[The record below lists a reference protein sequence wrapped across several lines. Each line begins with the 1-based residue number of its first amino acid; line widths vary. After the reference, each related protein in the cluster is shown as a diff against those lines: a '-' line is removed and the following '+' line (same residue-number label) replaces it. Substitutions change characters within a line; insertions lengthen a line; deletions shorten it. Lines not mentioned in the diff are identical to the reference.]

1 MSKRIEKL
9 IERNKN
15 VIEKAEAKVMDNNNK
30 MVDKIISEVF
40 SKVEEL
46 KMLNAVDRLEEA
58 LKLNI
63 EAVKTNTVEVPVVR
77 ILKEVKKP
85 EVIVVEKERPV
96 VRVFRDKTPIKEVE
110 RIVYTT
116 FRKAKEEVK
125 AKENKSEVKTTIKK
139 DKVVSNKEDKVV
151 VVKEDKVVKEEN
163 KSEVKAAIK
172 EDKVV
177 SKSKETIVREE
188 NKSEAKKVVETVNK
202 NKYIEPLTIEG
213 KTYRVV
219 SSFENKEYIAGVI
232 RVNKTDIRFQASKIM
247 DALTIFDSRYVKQ
260 EDAIRQLLIK
270 NKMIRLNVPKLDEYK
285 YQNSKGSCHFHI
297 NNIGEHM
304 YQGYININNTK
315 YLYKY
320 SYEKDAVASIA
331 FAKLNDWF
339 AKQGKI
345 KFYPYASKSFV
356 NPVHELINER
366 AKFAKKA
373 KEEKTK
379 ELNAELLKEFGGLK
393 KTNSVANTP
402 ITIANTT
409 NTVDTTP
416 ITVTNTDKL
425 VDTTTNTVT
434 TPNSVANTDTHDNI
448 AVQRVNDF
456 LNGSFGLSE
465 QEEQEVLD
473 CGF

>member
-125 AKENKSEVKTTIKK
+125 TKENKSEVKTTIKK
-139 DKVVSNKEDKVV
+139 DKVVSNKEN
-151 VVKEDKVVKEEN
+151 KVVKEEN

-232 RVNKTDIRFQASKIM
+232 RINKTDIRFQASKIM

-409 NTVDTTP
+409 NTVITTP
-416 ITVTNTDKL
+416 TTVTNT
-425 VDTTTNTVT
+425 
-434 TPNSVANTDTHDNI
+434 NSVANTDTHDNI

>member
-125 AKENKSEVKTTIKK
+125 TKENKSEVKTTIKK
-139 DKVVSNKEDKVV
+139 DKVISN
-151 VVKEDKVVKEEN
+151 KEDKVVKEEN

-232 RVNKTDIRFQASKIM
+232 RINKTDIRFQASKIM

-393 KTNSVANTP
+393 KTNTAANTP

-409 NTVDTTP
+409 NTVITTP
-416 ITVTNTDKL
+416 TTVTNTDKL
-425 VDTTTNTVT
+425 VDT

>member
-46 KMLNAVDRLEEA
+46 KMLNAVNRLEEA

-125 AKENKSEVKTTIKK
+125 TKENKSEVKTTIKK
-139 DKVVSNKEDKVV
+139 DKVVSNKEN
-151 VVKEDKVVKEEN
+151 KVVKEEN

-409 NTVDTTP
+409 NTVITTP
-416 ITVTNTDKL
+416 TTVTNT
-425 VDTTTNTVT
+425 
-434 TPNSVANTDTHDNI
+434 NSVANTDTHDNI

>member
-125 AKENKSEVKTTIKK
+125 TTIKK
-139 DKVVSNKEDKVV
+139 DEVVSNKEDKVV

-402 ITIANTT
+402 ITVTNTT
-409 NTVDTTP
+409 NT
-416 ITVTNTDKL
+416 

>member
-125 AKENKSEVKTTIKK
+125 TK
-139 DKVVSNKEDKVV
+139 
-151 VVKEDKVVKEEN
+151 EN

-409 NTVDTTP
+409 NTVITTP
-416 ITVTNTDKL
+416 TTVTNTDKL
-425 VDTTTNTVT
+425 VDTTTNTVANT
-434 TPNSVANTDTHDNI
+434 NSVANTDTHDNI

>member
-125 AKENKSEVKTTIKK
+125 AKENKLEVKTTIKK
-139 DKVVSNKEDKVV
+139 DE
-151 VVKEDKVVKEEN
+151 
-163 KSEVKAAIK
+163 
-172 EDKVV
+172 VV

-409 NTVDTTP
+409 NTVDTTTN
-416 ITVTNTDKL
+416 TVTNTDKL

-434 TPNSVANTDTHDNI
+434 TPNSVANTNSVANADTHDNI

>member
-125 AKENKSEVKTTIKK
+125 TTIKK
-139 DKVVSNKEDKVV
+139 DEVVSNKEDKVV

-402 ITIANTT
+402 ITVTNTT
-409 NTVDTTP
+409 NTVDTT
-416 ITVTNTDKL
+416 
-425 VDTTTNTVT
+425 TNTVT
-434 TPNSVANTDTHDNI
+434 NTDTHDNI

>member
-125 AKENKSEVKTTIKK
+125 TKENKSEVKTTIKK
-139 DKVVSNKEDKVV
+139 DKVISN
-151 VVKEDKVVKEEN
+151 KEDKVVKEEN

-232 RVNKTDIRFQASKIM
+232 RINKTDIRFQASKIM

-393 KTNSVANTP
+393 KTNTAANTP
-402 ITIANTT
+402 ITIA
-409 NTVDTTP
+409 
-416 ITVTNTDKL
+416 NTDKL

>member
-125 AKENKSEVKTTIKK
+125 TKENKLEVKTTIKK
-139 DKVVSNKEDKVV
+139 DKVIKED
-151 VVKEDKVVKEEN
+151 N
-163 KSEVKAAIK
+163 KSEVKDTIK

-416 ITVTNTDKL
+416 NTVTNTDKL
-425 VDTTTNTVT
+425 VDTTPNTVT

>member
-125 AKENKSEVKTTIKK
+125 AKENKLEVKTTIKK
-139 DKVVSNKEDKVV
+139 DE
-151 VVKEDKVVKEEN
+151 
-163 KSEVKAAIK
+163 
-172 EDKVV
+172 VV

-409 NTVDTTP
+409 NTVDTTTN
-416 ITVTNTDKL
+416 TVTNTDKL
-425 VDTTTNTVT
+425 VDT

>member
-1 MSKRIEKL
+1 M
-9 IERNKN
+9 
-15 VIEKAEAKVMDNNNK
+15 
-30 MVDKIISEVF
+30 
-40 SKVEEL
+40 
-46 KMLNAVDRLEEA
+46 
-58 LKLNI
+58 
-63 EAVKTNTVEVPVVR
+63 
-77 ILKEVKKP
+77 
-85 EVIVVEKERPV
+85 
-96 VRVFRDKTPIKEVE
+96 
-110 RIVYTT
+110 
-116 FRKAKEEVK
+116 
-125 AKENKSEVKTTIKK
+125 
-139 DKVVSNKEDKVV
+139 
-151 VVKEDKVVKEEN
+151 
-163 KSEVKAAIK
+163 
-172 EDKVV
+172 

-409 NTVDTTP
+409 NTV
-416 ITVTNTDKL
+416 
-425 VDTTTNTVT
+425 T

>member
-125 AKENKSEVKTTIKK
+125 TTIKK
-139 DKVVSNKEDKVV
+139 DEVVSNKEDKVV

-409 NTVDTTP
+409 NTVDTT
-416 ITVTNTDKL
+416 
-425 VDTTTNTVT
+425 TNTVT
-434 TPNSVANTDTHDNI
+434 NTDTHDNI

>member
-116 FRKAKEEVK
+116 FRKAKE
-125 AKENKSEVKTTIKK
+125 EVKTTIKK

-339 AKQGKI
+339 DKQGKI

-402 ITIANTT
+402 IT
-409 NTVDTTP
+409 
-416 ITVTNTDKL
+416 VTNTDKL

>member
-125 AKENKSEVKTTIKK
+125 TKENKSEVKTTIKK
-139 DKVVSNKEDKVV
+139 DKVVSN
-151 VVKEDKVVKEEN
+151 KEDKVVKEEN

-425 VDTTTNTVT
+425 VDTTTNTV
-434 TPNSVANTDTHDNI
+434 ANTDTHDNI

>member
-125 AKENKSEVKTTIKK
+125 TTIKK
-139 DKVVSNKEDKVV
+139 DEVVSNKEDKVV
-151 VVKEDKVVKEEN
+151 VVKEEN

-409 NTVDTTP
+409 NTVDTT
-416 ITVTNTDKL
+416 
-425 VDTTTNTVT
+425 TNTVT
-434 TPNSVANTDTHDNI
+434 NTDTHDNI

>member
-125 AKENKSEVKTTIKK
+125 TKENKSEVKTT
-139 DKVVSNKEDKVV
+139 
-151 VVKEDKVVKEEN
+151 
-163 KSEVKAAIK
+163 IK

-339 AKQGKI
+339 DKQGKI

-402 ITIANTT
+402 ITIANTP

-416 ITVTNTDKL
+416 
-425 VDTTTNTVT
+425 NTVT

>member
-125 AKENKSEVKTTIKK
+125 TKENKSEVKTTIKK
-139 DKVVSNKEDKVV
+139 DKVVSN
-151 VVKEDKVVKEEN
+151 
-163 KSEVKAAIK
+163 K

-425 VDTTTNTVT
+425 VDTTTNTV
-434 TPNSVANTDTHDNI
+434 ANTDTHDNI

>member
-30 MVDKIISEVF
+30 MVDKIISEVY

-125 AKENKSEVKTTIKK
+125 TKENKSEVKTTIKK
-139 DKVVSNKEDKVV
+139 DKVVSNKEN
-151 VVKEDKVVKEEN
+151 KVVKEEN

-232 RVNKTDIRFQASKIM
+232 RINKTDIRFQASKIM

-409 NTVDTTP
+409 NTVDTTTTTTTT
-416 ITVTNTDKL
+416 TVTNTDKL
-425 VDTTTNTVT
+425 VDT

>member
-116 FRKAKEEVK
+116 FRKAKE
-125 AKENKSEVKTTIKK
+125 NKSEVKTTIKK
-139 DKVVSNKEDKVV
+139 DEVVSNKEDKVV
-151 VVKEDKVVKEEN
+151 VVKEDN
-163 KSEVKAAIK
+163 KSEVKDTIK

-425 VDTTTNTVT
+425 VANTTNTVT
-434 TPNSVANTDTHDNI
+434 IPNSVANTDTHDNI

>member
-125 AKENKSEVKTTIKK
+125 TKENKSEVKTTIKK
-139 DKVVSNKEDKVV
+139 DKVVSN
-151 VVKEDKVVKEEN
+151 KEDKVVKEEN

-402 ITIANTT
+402 ITVANTTNTIANTT
-409 NTVDTTP
+409 NT
-416 ITVTNTDKL
+416 

>member
-125 AKENKSEVKTTIKK
+125 AK
-139 DKVVSNKEDKVV
+139 
-151 VVKEDKVVKEEN
+151 EN

-409 NTVDTTP
+409 NTVDTT
-416 ITVTNTDKL
+416 
-425 VDTTTNTVT
+425 TNTVT